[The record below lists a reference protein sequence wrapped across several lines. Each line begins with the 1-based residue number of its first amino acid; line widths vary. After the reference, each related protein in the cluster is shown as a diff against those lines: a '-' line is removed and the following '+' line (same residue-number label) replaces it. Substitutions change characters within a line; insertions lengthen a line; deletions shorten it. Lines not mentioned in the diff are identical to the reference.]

1 MDISAQPE
9 QVFPRI
15 LLPYTL
21 GIVVFYH
28 FKYPGFLPLLIGI
41 NLSLLS
47 LLLLL
52 NNYYIIIKV
61 YRFKSGTGL
70 LFQLFFF
77 FFGGLLCY
85 HHQNDLKSDDF
96 SKSSNLY
103 LKIQVMNEPYQR
115 AGILRF
121 KGQIQSVYFTEQQR
135 MQRQQ
140 EQRGKHIGKVSP
152 SQKLQA
158 KTASGKIMVAVKL
171 DPRQPLTINYGE
183 ELLIPASYTPIK
195 SSFHP
200 AEFDYQAW
208 LAAQNIRHQSFLRQ
222 NQVLKLGLQSGNEL
236 FKFAIALRTKQVE
249 RYQTLLQDNDA
260 VVMAS
265 TLILGYRADLNK
277 ETLAIYSKTGT
288 IHALSVSGMHV
299 GLIYFILNYALAFL
313 NQKRNSQYIKL
324 FLILGLLWFY
334 ALLTG
339 CSPSVL
345 RSVIMISI
353 FLVGKTYARPANKYN
368 ILSFAAFAM
377 LLYDP
382 FLIWDVGFQLS
393 FLAVFGLLYLQ
404 PKLQDCW
411 PIQNKWAR
419 KLWGII
425 SMSLAAQLFTF
436 PLSIYYFHQFP
447 FLFLLGNLFIL
458 IPVTLIMYFG
468 ILLLIPGLDFLAPVL
483 SWLIQVNNTGL
494 KFIAAIPYSVLSGI
508 WISKV
513 ELLLLSIFLTLGTMA
528 IVNSS
533 WRLLMTAFSFLLA
546 LQFSLSRTAV
556 IRYHQQEIIRFEIP
570 KQKAIAYIFAQQAT
584 VYTHLKQEDDA
595 FQYFIQPVLAY
606 HQIRFLKIIPLPP

>member
-1 MDISAQPE
+1 MDISAQQE

-52 NNYYIIIKV
+52 NNYYIIIKG
-61 YRFKSGTGL
+61 YRCKSGTGL
-70 LFQLFFF
+70 LFHLFFF

-85 HHQNDLKSDDF
+85 HHQNDLKADDF
-96 SKSSNLY
+96 SKSANLY
-103 LKIQVMNEPYQR
+103 LKVQVIDEPYQR

-121 KGQIQSVYFTEQQR
+121 KGQIQSVYLTEQQ
-135 MQRQQ
+135 
-140 EQRGKHIGKVSP
+140 GKHTKKVSP
-152 SQKLQA
+152 AQKLQA
-158 KTASGKIMVAVKL
+158 KRASGKMMIAVKL
-171 DPRQPLTINYGE
+171 ALRQPLAINYGD
-183 ELLIPASYTPIK
+183 ELLIPASYTLIK
-195 SSFHP
+195 PSFHP

-208 LAAQNIRHQSFLRQ
+208 LASQNIRHQSFLLQ
-222 NQVLKLGLQSGNEL
+222 NQVLKLAVQSGNQL
-236 FKFAIALRTKQVE
+236 FKFAIALRAKQVE
-249 RYQTLLQDNDA
+249 RYQTLLPEKEA
-260 VVMAS
+260 VAMAS
-265 TLILGYRADLNK
+265 TLILGYRADLSK

-299 GLIYFILNYALAFL
+299 GLIYLILNYALAFL
-313 NQKRNSQYIKL
+313 NQKRNWQYVKL

-353 FLVGKTYARPANKYN
+353 FLVGKTYSRPANKYN

-404 PKLQDCW
+404 PKLQDYW
-411 PIQNKWAR
+411 LIQNTWGR

-458 IPVTLIMYFG
+458 IPITLLMYLG
-468 ILLLIPGLDFLAPVL
+468 ILVLIPGLDFLAPVL
-483 SWLIQVNNTGL
+483 SWLIQFNNAGL
-494 KFIAAIPYSVLSGI
+494 QFLAAIPYSSWSGI
-508 WISKV
+508 WINKT
-513 ELLLLSIFLTLGTMA
+513 ELLLLAVFLTLGTIA
-528 IVNSS
+528 IVNGS
-533 WRLLMTAFSFLLA
+533 WRLLMAAFSFFLA

-556 IRYHQQEIIRFEIP
+556 LRYHQQEIIRFQIP
-570 KQKAIAYIFAQQAT
+570 RHKAIAYIFAQQAT